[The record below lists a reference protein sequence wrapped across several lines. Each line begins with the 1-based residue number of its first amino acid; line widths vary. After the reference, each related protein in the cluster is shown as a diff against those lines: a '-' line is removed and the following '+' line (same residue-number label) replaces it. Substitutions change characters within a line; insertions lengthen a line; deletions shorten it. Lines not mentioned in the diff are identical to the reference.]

1 MNRSINLCNIDR
13 LHIAQPTFISDG
25 GTKQVND
32 IIPTERTELM
42 DKQERDSSVMKSD
55 DARSHTSGASS
66 HQSLYSHHSN
76 RQRIYDK
83 LSFPRHDLQTLGML
97 GKQ

>member
-1 MNRSINLCNIDR
+1 MCL
-13 LHIAQPTFISDG
+13 LPDG
-25 GTKQVND
+25 GTKQ

-97 GKQ
+97 GKGADHNFTMFF